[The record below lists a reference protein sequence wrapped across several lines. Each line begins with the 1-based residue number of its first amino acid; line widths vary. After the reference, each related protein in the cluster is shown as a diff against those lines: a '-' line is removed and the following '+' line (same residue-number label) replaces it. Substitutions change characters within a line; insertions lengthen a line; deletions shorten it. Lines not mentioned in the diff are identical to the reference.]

1 MREGKAKREK
11 RSEWPD
17 SRGTNWCTNLLLY
30 GKCWTWPM
38 SHDGIRPIVA
48 LLCAESVLEVFF
60 ELITI
65 ILLLG
70 VSSILTVL
78 YSSLHQPHK
87 VMYD

>member
-1 MREGKAKREK
+1 
-11 RSEWPD
+11 
-17 SRGTNWCTNLLLY
+17 
-30 GKCWTWPM
+30 M